1 MFSQTLGGLFAAV
14 ALFGFLWMNFTSSA
28 GLVPAFAIVT
38 IATLVAARQTGDA
51 VLAVSSRVQRAL
63 PEAPPAVWLFAA
75 VGLGITLRILLAML
89 FPAIPLGNWNVDMIR
104 YLDLAHKLADG
115 MDYATPEG
123 RAFWA
128 PGLPLALA
136 LLLPAFG
143 SSVALAYNIITFVFA
158 EVATFVLGRMLGDWR
173 VGCLAA
179 FFLAVW
185 PNFVFGAP
193 LLNKESLLIALWP
206 TAAFFYLKAHE
217 VLSDRKAGISALLA
231 GASLGYSALTQPALL
246 LLPVCFPLFST
257 LANGWRRRTFICV
270 LAAGCGVVA
279 VLTPWLVRNFIV
291 LHDFV
296 PITTAGGQ
304 NLFIVTDPRSD
315 GRYDGQ
321 VATEW
326 WALSA
331 DEVVRYER
339 SVALGINSI
348 RDYPLHY
355 FSTSVKKPFYLFGQ
369 DIKNVY

>member
-1 MFSQTLGGLFAAV
+1 MSKIALISPV
-14 ALFGFLWMNFTSSA
+14 ARASRAMHVSGSNCLIGPRKILYEHNPSPHHVFTNPRWFVRRRGAIWLS
-28 GLVPAFAIVT
+28 LDEFYQQRRFVPAFAIVT

-206 TAAFFYLKAHE
+206 TAAFF
-217 VLSDRKAGISALLA
+217 I
-231 GASLGYSALTQPALL
+231 
-246 LLPVCFPLFST
+246 
-257 LANGWRRRTFICV
+257 
-270 LAAGCGVVA
+270 
-279 VLTPWLVRNFIV
+279 
-291 LHDFV
+291 
-296 PITTAGGQ
+296 
-304 NLFIVTDPRSD
+304 
-315 GRYDGQ
+315 
-321 VATEW
+321 
-326 WALSA
+326 
-331 DEVVRYER
+331 
-339 SVALGINSI
+339 
-348 RDYPLHY
+348 
-355 FSTSVKKPFYLFGQ
+355 
-369 DIKNVY
+369 

>member
-1 MFSQTLGGLFAAV
+1 MANCS
-14 ALFGFLWMNFTSSA
+14 
-28 GLVPAFAIVT
+28 
-38 IATLVAARQTGDA
+38 
-51 VLAVSSRVQRAL
+51 
-63 PEAPPAVWLFAA
+63 
-75 VGLGITLRILLAML
+75 
-89 FPAIPLGNWNVDMIR
+89 
-104 YLDLAHKLADG
+104 
-115 MDYATPEG
+115 
-123 RAFWA
+123 
-128 PGLPLALA
+128 
-136 LLLPAFG
+136 
-143 SSVALAYNIITFVFA
+143 
-158 EVATFVLGRMLGDWR
+158 
-173 VGCLAA
+173 
-179 FFLAVW
+179 
-185 PNFVFGAP
+185 
-193 LLNKESLLIALWP
+193 
-206 TAAFFYLKAHE
+206 FFYLKAHE

-369 DIKNVY
+369 DIKNVYWNLGHEEGKPDMVSEEHPVVYWISNGFYLAIILLISITVMKKQYLWDTTPRWILLWIFMLYLIFPHSLLLPEERYHHAAWSFMAIFAAMALVPARREHVDSAGSLSLFRANPAKSARGSRSRAFEHPGAVKRAGATRLPAADWRFSVA